1 MLSLFPITL
10 AAFALL
16 AIIIILL
23 VRTTSLSVWQGV
35 LLFLLPLVLAN
46 LLWFSWLHPRQERQ
60 ALVSDVAT
68 QLSLAPGYRLLK
80 IQEPALWQ
88 LLNRELLHK
97 RLEGVPA
104 DQALGDMRGW
114 LMDLVNQRL
123 TRAPDTA
130 ILNYVR
136 VSVEEMQALQQQE
149 PQRCFRF
156 LYPQVNGGV
165 NLQQVLSP
173 ELNQRDA
180 QALETLLQQST
191 GQEQPLDQ
199 AAAQRD
205 LQSVVEKLYGKWGDR
220 LQQLNMPADTAVDR
234 DAMCAMSI
242 DLYNGILALPDKQA
256 ANLLRKMVSLT
267 G

>member
-10 AAFALL
+10 AAFVLL
-16 AIIIILL
+16 AIIIIVL
-23 VRTTSLSVWQGV
+23 VRTTSLRLWQGV
-35 LLFLLPLVLAN
+35 ILFLLPLVLAN

-60 ALVSDVAT
+60 ALAQEVTT

-80 IQEPALWQ
+80 TQEPALWQ
-88 LLNRELLHK
+88 LLHRELLHK
-97 RLEGVPA
+97 RMEGVPA
-104 DQALGDMRGW
+104 EQALGEMRGW
-114 LMDLVNQRL
+114 LMDLVNQRMA
-123 TRAPDTA
+123 RADDET
-130 ILNYVR
+130 LVNYLR
-136 VSVEEMQALQQQE
+136 VSVEEMQALQQPE

-156 LYPQVNGGV
+156 LYPQVNGGI

-180 QALETLLQQST
+180 QALDQLLQQST
-191 GQEQPLDQ
+191 GNDMPIDQ
-199 AAAQRD
+199 ALAQRD
-205 LQSVVEKLYGKWGDR
+205 LQSIVEKLYGKWGDK

-234 DAMCAMSI
+234 SAMCAMSI
-242 DLYNGILALPDKQA
+242 DLYSGILALPAKQA

>member
-10 AAFALL
+10 AAFTLL

-23 VRTTSLSVWQGV
+23 VRSTSLRVWQGV
-35 LLFLLPLVLAN
+35 LLFLLPLLLAN

-60 ALVSDVAT
+60 ALASEVST

-97 RLEGVPA
+97 RLAGIPA

-123 TRAPDTA
+123 ARASDEA
-130 ILNYVR
+130 ILNYIR

-173 ELNQRDA
+173 ELNQRDGE
-180 QALETLLQQST
+180 ALEALLQNST
-191 GQEQPLDQ
+191 GDELAVDQPQ
-199 AAAQRD
+199 AQRD
-205 LQSVVEKLYGKWGDR
+205 LQRVVENLYGKWGDK

-234 DAMCAMSI
+234 STMCAMSI
-242 DLYNGILALPDKQA
+242 DLYSGILALPDKQA

>member
-1 MLSLFPITL
+1 MFSLFPLTL
-10 AAFALL
+10 AAFVLL
-16 AIIIILL
+16 AVIIIGLIK
-23 VRTTSLSVWQGV
+23 TTSLRLWQGV
-35 LLFLLPLVLAN
+35 LLFLLPLLLAN

-60 ALVSDVAT
+60 ALVQDVAT

-80 IQEPALWQ
+80 TQEPALWQ

-104 DQALGDMRGW
+104 EQALGEMRGW
-114 LMDLVNQRL
+114 LMDLINQRMA
-123 TRAPDTA
+123 RADDET
-130 ILNYVR
+130 LVNYLR
-136 VSVEEMQALQQQE
+136 VSVEEMQALQQPD

-156 LYPQVNGGV
+156 LYPQVNGGI

-173 ELNQRDA
+173 ELFQRDA
-180 QALETLLQQST
+180 QALDLLLQQST
-191 GQEQPLDQ
+191 GNDMPIDQ
-199 AAAQRD
+199 ALAQGD
-205 LQSVVEKLYGKWGDR
+205 LQGIVEKLYGKWGDK

-234 DAMCAMSI
+234 SAMCAMSI
-242 DLYNGILALPDKQA
+242 DLYSAILALPAKQA

>member
-23 VRTTSLSVWQGV
+23 VRTTSLRLWQGV
-35 LLFLLPLVLAN
+35 LLFLLPLMLAN
-46 LLWFSWLHPRQERQ
+46 ILWFSWLHPRQERQ
-60 ALVSDVAT
+60 ALVEEVTT

-80 IQEPALWQ
+80 IQEPVLWQ

-114 LMDLVNQRL
+114 LMDFVNKRL
-123 TRAPDTA
+123 TRTPDAA

-136 VSVEEMQALQQQE
+136 VSVEEMRALQQQE

-180 QALETLLQQST
+180 EALETLLQQST
-191 GQEQPLDQ
+191 GKELPLDQ
-199 AAAQRD
+199 TAAQRD
-205 LQSVVEKLYGKWGDR
+205 LQSVVEKLYSKWGDR

-234 DAMCAMSI
+234 SAMCAMSI
-242 DLYNGILALPDKQA
+242 DLYSGILALPDKQA

>member
-10 AAFALL
+10 VAFVLL
-16 AIIIILL
+16 AIIIIVL
-23 VRTTSLSVWQGV
+23 VRTTSLRLWQGV
-35 LLFLLPLVLAN
+35 ILFLLPLVLAN

-60 ALVSDVAT
+60 ALAREVST

-80 IQEPALWQ
+80 TQEPALWQ

-104 DQALGDMRGW
+104 DQALGELRGW
-114 LMDLVNQRL
+114 LMDLVNQRMA
-123 TRAPDTA
+123 RADDAT
-130 ILNYVR
+130 LVNYLR
-136 VSVEEMQALQQQE
+136 VSVEEMQALQQPE

-156 LYPQVNGGV
+156 LYPQVNGGI
-165 NLQQVLSP
+165 NLQQALSP
-173 ELNQRDA
+173 ELYQRDA
-180 QALETLLQQST
+180 QALDQLLQQST
-191 GQEQPLDQ
+191 GNDQPLDQ
-199 AAAQRD
+199 ALAQRD
-205 LQSVVEKLYGKWGDR
+205 LQSIVEKLYGKWGDK

-234 DAMCAMSI
+234 SAMCAMSI
-242 DLYNGILALPDKQA
+242 DLYSGILALPAKQA